1 MQPRAGQPTWR
12 VNVARAL
19 ELKHQGKN
27 ETESVQ
33 RTKTTSPMY
42 GHPFYPPPR
51 PLEDSSEPPDDRM
64 GPP

>member
-1 MQPRAGQPTWR
+1 MAS
-12 VNVARAL
+12 A
-19 ELKHQGKN
+19 HQGIQQILNASDYIQRKTMSKN